1 MLPTLAAGKG
11 SNSQLSE
18 HLLCIT
24 IHIVHLI
31 NIKSG
36 IHIYHYI
43 VLRVDTPPFLNKS
56 TTHYY
61 HTHTLLSTTT
71 LSINPS
77 KIMFEINNHTP
88 DLDQHSPNHSNGEDH
103 ASTKHCQKISSS
115 NNERSPSSDNT
126 SEPLSNTNGLDDTKS
141 PLSPKDRRLKKL
153 LPAREKNGIFKNI
166 IFARPLSPEIPA
178 SILSSHSK
186 GLNLREM
193 NARLYADTG
202 VEVGHRTNST
212 GYRRMRMVLMRHY
225 NIRVPRDIIYEVL
238 KEIDP
243 KGMAARLC
251 QACKCCIYR
260 TLGPNHIWACDG
272 HNKLKPFGITVYGFV
287 DAWLQKVL
295 GMFGTE
301 TVDMAAH
308 QMTLSL
314 AYAGISKEEAE
325 KRMHFTK
332 STHNQKIEAMWSQM
346 MKQHNRPIKD
356 DILAEIN
363 SGCYDKDDG
372 VQKLLFL
379 FLWIPVFQASVDIW
393 VDSYNHYRKRFHKLT
408 TLPTGCTPDFAYT
421 TPESFGTTDQLVRIP
436 SQHIDCLSEQFYPD
450 KEEMFLHTP
459 LEFHEVA
466 SSVMAQL
473 GLRQSLKAPYSG
485 SILPPCCYLLA
496 TKLKAL

>member
-1 MLPTLAAGKG
+1 YKKITRTMLPTLAAGKG

-126 SEPLSNTNGLDDTKS
+126 SEPLSNTNGVMTWIILSFPGSDDEPFSRPSDDDSDSSKLDDTKS

-153 LPAREKNGIFKNI
+153 LVKIFKAGHQGPAAIEKNGIFKNI

-202 VEVGHRTNST
+202 VEVGHRTVQRYLKRLDLKLLPNDILDGKVTMDQNST
-212 GYRRMRMVLMRHY
+212 GYCRMRMVLMRHY
-225 NIRVPRDIIYEVL
+225 NIRVPRFVL
-238 KEIDP
+238 F
-243 KGMAARLC
+243 
-251 QACKCCIYR
+251 
-260 TLGPNHIWACDG
+260 H
-272 HNKLKPFGITVYGFV
+272 
-287 DAWLQKVL
+287 
-295 GMFGTE
+295 
-301 TVDMAAH
+301 
-308 QMTLSL
+308 S
-314 AYAGISKEEAE
+314 
-325 KRMHFTK
+325 
-332 STHNQKIEAMWSQM
+332 
-346 MKQHNRPIKD
+346 
-356 DILAEIN
+356 IN
-363 SGCYDKDDG
+363 
-372 VQKLLFL
+372 
-379 FLWIPVFQASVDIW
+379 
-393 VDSYNHYRKRFHKLT
+393 
-408 TLPTGCTPDFAYT
+408 
-421 TPESFGTTDQLVRIP
+421 
-436 SQHIDCLSEQFYPD
+436 FYPE

-473 GLRQSLKAPYSG
+473 GFHFLRIGFGNVWIVFHHMLPYVQEQYVPYTDS
-485 SILPPCCYLLA
+485 SDA
-496 TKLKAL
+496 

>member
-1 MLPTLAAGKG
+1 MTSDYSEFSG
-11 SNSQLSE
+11 SDDEPFS
-18 HLLCIT
+18 
-24 IHIVHLI
+24 
-31 NIKSG
+31 
-36 IHIYHYI
+36 
-43 VLRVDTPPFLNKS
+43 PPS
-56 TTHYY
+56 DDD
-61 HTHTLLSTTT
+61 SD
-71 LSINPS
+71 SS
-77 KIMFEINNHTP
+77 K
-88 DLDQHSPNHSNGEDH
+88 
-103 ASTKHCQKISSS
+103 
-115 NNERSPSSDNT
+115 
-126 SEPLSNTNGLDDTKS
+126 LDDNKS

-153 LPAREKNGIFKNI
+153 LVKIFKAGHQGPAAI
-166 IFARPLSPEIPA
+166 RILLREHDITISPRHLARKRKEWNLQKRHLRQTPIPVPLSPEIRA

-202 VEVGHRTNST
+202 LEVGHHTVQRYLKKLGLTLLPNDILDGKVIMDQVYNAIHDARNNLLQNNT
-212 GYRRMRMVLMRHY
+212 GYCRMRMVLMRHY

-243 KGMAARLC
+243 EGMAARLR
-251 QACKCCIYR
+251 QACKRRIYR

-272 HNKLKPFGITVYGFV
+272 HDKLKPFGITVYGFV
-287 DAWLQKVL
+287 DAWSRKLL
-295 GMFGTE
+295 GILLFTSRFKGWWNTIQGNNRLRNE

-325 KRMHFTK
+325 KRMHCTK
-332 STHNQKIEAMWSQM
+332 STHNQEIEAMWSQM

-393 VDSYNHYRKRFHKLT
+393 VDSYNHYRKRFDKLT

-466 SSVMAQL
+466 SSVVAQL
-473 GLRQSLKAPYSG
+473 GFHFLRIDFGNVWIVFHHMLPYVQEQYVLYTDS
-485 SILPPCCYLLA
+485 SDA
-496 TKLKAL
+496 

>member
-1 MLPTLAAGKG
+1 M
-11 SNSQLSE
+11 E
-18 HLLCIT
+18 
-24 IHIVHLI
+24 
-31 NIKSG
+31 SG
-36 IHIYHYI
+36 IHIYHNI

-61 HTHTLLSTTT
+61 RTHTLLSTTT

-88 DLDQHSPNHSNGEDH
+88 DLDQHSPNHSNAEDH
-103 ASTKHCQKISSS
+103 ASTKHCQKLSSS
-115 NNERSPSSDNT
+115 NKRSPSSDNT
-126 SEPLSNTNGLDDTKS
+126 SEPLSDTDAVMTSDYSEFSGSDDEPFSPPSDDDSDSSKLDDNKS

-153 LPAREKNGIFKNI
+153 LVKIFKAGHQGPAAI
-166 IFARPLSPEIPA
+166 RILLREHDITISPRHLARKRKEWNLQKRHLRQTPIPVPLSPEIRA

-202 VEVGHRTNST
+202 VEVGHRTVQRYLKKLGLTLLPNDILDGKVTMDQVYNAIHDARNNLLQNNT
-212 GYRRMRMVLMRHY
+212 GYCRMRMVLMRHY

-243 KGMAARLC
+243 EGMAARLR
-251 QACKCCIYR
+251 QACKRRIYR

-272 HNKLKPFGITVYGFV
+272 HDKLKPFGITVYGFV
-287 DAWLQKVL
+287 DAWSRKLL
-295 GMFGTE
+295 GMFVHVTNNDPKHIAVYFLHLASKVGGIPFKVTTDYGTE

-325 KRMHFTK
+325 KRMHCTK
-332 STHNQKIEAMWSQM
+332 STNNQEIEAMWSQM

-372 VQKLLFL
+372 VQK
-379 FLWIPVFQASVDIW
+379 
-393 VDSYNHYRKRFHKLT
+393 
-408 TLPTGCTPDFAYT
+408 
-421 TPESFGTTDQLVRIP
+421 
-436 SQHIDCLSEQFYPD
+436 
-450 KEEMFLHTP
+450 
-459 LEFHEVA
+459 
-466 SSVMAQL
+466 
-473 GLRQSLKAPYSG
+473 
-485 SILPPCCYLLA
+485 
-496 TKLKAL
+496 